1 MKLGIFL
8 DSELVTSEL
17 WHFQSEAVE
26 KMTRVDRTSHFISS
40 LSDVTE
46 NMVLGS
52 TWFDDKTQQQ

>member
-40 LSDVTE
+40 FRRYRKHGTGFNLVR
-46 NMVLGS
+46 
-52 TWFDDKTQQQ
+52 W